1 MHYLNKDFAENL
13 PKGDAFHFLQ
23 GMEGKV
29 DRDVQGRKTRQ
40 LALGDKSYFKK
51 YHFGVGWREILKN
64 IVQLRMPIPGD
75 ENEWRAID

>member
-29 DRDVQGRKTRQ
+29 DRDVHGRKT
-40 LALGDKSYFKK
+40 
-51 YHFGVGWREILKN
+51 
-64 IVQLRMPIPGD
+64 
-75 ENEWRAID
+75 